1 MRGRTRMKN
10 TLGIIIG
17 FDSNNDLRELSEHR
31 PVASVP
37 FGGRYRVIDF
47 MMSNLVNSGCY
58 QVAVLMRDKYQSL
71 LDHLGSGKDWD
82 LSRKRGGMFLL
93 PPNAFAPKSSPLV
106 TENYRTSLEAL
117 GSISDMLN
125 KNKSEH
131 VLICSADIVAN
142 IPLDEVMKEHKKS
155 EADVTIVCT
164 KNPEGGAFDMFLD
177 LSPRHEVEDIR
188 NGDNMG
194 GKCKYKSMGIYIMK
208 RKYLQSL
215 LSDCVTH
222 NLRSF
227 ERDAMQHVFKRGDKV
242 HGYVFDKYSAKIEN
256 VKGYFS
262 ASMDMLDKDIR
273 DQVFLKNRP
282 ILTKIY
288 DEAPTYYGEDAEVSD
303 SLIADGSRIEGTV
316 ENSIIFRGCT
326 IAKDAVVK
334 DSIVLPNSS
343 IGEGVELS
351 YVVTDKGV
359 TVRENRKM
367 MGSAT
372 YPVAIAKNATV

>member
-1 MRGRTRMKN
+1 MKN

-326 IAKDAVVK
+326 IAKDAIVK

>member
-1 MRGRTRMKN
+1 MKN

-227 ERDAMQHVFKRGDKV
+227 ERDAMLHVFKRGDKV

-326 IAKDAVVK
+326 IAKDAIVK

-367 MGSAT
+367 VGGAT

>member
-1 MRGRTRMKN
+1 MKN

-164 KNPEGGAFDMFLD
+164 KNPEGGAFDMFLG

-326 IAKDAVVK
+326 IAKDAIVK

-367 MGSAT
+367 MGGAT

>member
-31 PVASVP
+31 PVASMP

-222 NLRSF
+222 NLCSF

-273 DQVFLKNRP
+273 DQVFLENRP

-316 ENSIIFRGCT
+316 KNSIIFRGCT

-367 MGSAT
+367 VGGAT

>member
-1 MRGRTRMKN
+1 MKN

-17 FDSNNDLRELSEHR
+17 FDGNNDLRELSEHR

-47 MMSNLVNSGCY
+47 MMSNLVNTGCY

>member
-1 MRGRTRMKN
+1 MKN

-17 FDSNNDLRELSEHR
+17 FDGNNDLRELSEHR

-164 KNPEGGAFDMFLD
+164 KNPEGGDFDMFLD

>member
-215 LSDCVTH
+215 LTDCVAH
-222 NLRSF
+222 NLCSF

-273 DQVFLKNRP
+273 DQVFLENRP

-316 ENSIIFRGCT
+316 KNSIIFRGCT

-367 MGSAT
+367 VGGAT

>member
-1 MRGRTRMKN
+1 MKN

-164 KNPEGGAFDMFLD
+164 KNSEGGAFDMFLD

>member
-1 MRGRTRMKN
+1 MKN

-164 KNPEGGAFDMFLD
+164 KNPEGGAFDMFLG

-288 DEAPTYYGEDAEVSD
+288 DEAPTYYGENAEVSD

-326 IAKDAVVK
+326 IAKDAIVK

-367 MGSAT
+367 MGGAT

>member
-1 MRGRTRMKN
+1 MKN

-177 LSPRHEVEDIR
+177 LSTRHEVEDIR

-326 IAKDAVVK
+326 IAKDAIVK

>member
-1 MRGRTRMKN
+1 MKN

-17 FDSNNDLRELSEHR
+17 FDGNNDLRELSEHR

-222 NLRSF
+222 NLCSF

-273 DQVFLKNRP
+273 DQVFLENRP

-316 ENSIIFRGCT
+316 KNSIIFRGCT

-367 MGSAT
+367 VGGAT

>member
-222 NLRSF
+222 NLCSF

-273 DQVFLKNRP
+273 DQVFLENRP

-316 ENSIIFRGCT
+316 KNSIIFRGCT

-367 MGSAT
+367 VGGTT

>member
-1 MRGRTRMKN
+1 MKN

-17 FDSNNDLRELSEHR
+17 FDGNNDLRELSEHR

-164 KNPEGGAFDMFLD
+164 KNSEGGAFDMFLD

-288 DEAPTYYGEDAEVSD
+288 DEAPTYYGENAEVSD

-316 ENSIIFRGCT
+316 QNSIIFRGCT

-367 MGSAT
+367 IGGAT

>member
-1 MRGRTRMKN
+1 MKN

-367 MGSAT
+367 VGGAT

>member
-1 MRGRTRMKN
+1 MKN

-17 FDSNNDLRELSEHR
+17 FDGNNDLRELSEHR

-288 DEAPTYYGEDAEVSD
+288 DEAPTYYSEDAEVSD

>member
-1 MRGRTRMKN
+1 MKN

-125 KNKSEH
+125 RNKSEH

-164 KNPEGGAFDMFLD
+164 KNSEGGAFDMFLD

-326 IAKDAVVK
+326 IAKDAIVK

>member
-1 MRGRTRMKN
+1 MKN

-17 FDSNNDLRELSEHR
+17 FDGNNDLRELSEHR

-367 MGSAT
+367 MSSAT

>member
-71 LDHLGSGKDWD
+71 LDHLGSGKDSD

-326 IAKDAVVK
+326 IAKDAIVK

-367 MGSAT
+367 VGGAT

>member
-47 MMSNLVNSGCY
+47 MMSHLVNSGCY

-222 NLRSF
+222 NLCSF

-273 DQVFLKNRP
+273 DQVFLENRP

-316 ENSIIFRGCT
+316 KNSIIFRGCT

-367 MGSAT
+367 VGGAT

>member
-1 MRGRTRMKN
+1 MKN

-37 FGGRYRVIDF
+37 VGGRYRVIDF

-164 KNPEGGAFDMFLD
+164 KTPEGGAFDMVLD

-273 DQVFLKNRP
+273 DQVFLENRP

-316 ENSIIFRGCT
+316 KNSIIFRGCT

-367 MGSAT
+367 VGGAT

>member
-1 MRGRTRMKN
+1 MKN

-17 FDSNNDLRELSEHR
+17 FDGNNDLRELSEHR

-164 KNPEGGAFDMFLD
+164 KNSEGGAFDMFLD

-316 ENSIIFRGCT
+316 KNSIIFRGCT

-367 MGSAT
+367 VGGAT

>member
-1 MRGRTRMKN
+1 MKN

-17 FDSNNDLRELSEHR
+17 FDGNNDLRELSEHR

-367 MGSAT
+367 IGGAT

>member
-1 MRGRTRMKN
+1 MKN

-164 KNPEGGAFDMFLD
+164 KNSEGGAFDMFLD

-288 DEAPTYYGEDAEVSD
+288 DEAPTYYGENAEVSD

-316 ENSIIFRGCT
+316 KNSIIFRGCT

-367 MGSAT
+367 VGGAT

>member
-1 MRGRTRMKN
+1 MKN

-106 TENYRTSLEAL
+106 TENYHTSLEAL

-164 KNPEGGAFDMFLD
+164 KNTEGGAFDMFLD

-208 RKYLQSL
+208 RKYLLQL
-215 LSDCVTH
+215 LADCVTH

-227 ERDAMQHVFKRGDKV
+227 ERDAMQHVFGRKDKI

-256 VKGYFS
+256 VKGYFT

-273 DQVFLKNRP
+273 DQVFLQNRP

-288 DEAPTYYGEDAEVSD
+288 DEAPTYYGENAEVSD

-316 ENSIIFRGCT
+316 ENSIVFRGCT
-326 IAKDAVVK
+326 IAKDAVIK
-334 DSIVLPNSS
+334 DSIVLPNSK
-343 IGEGVELS
+343 IDQGVELS

>member
-164 KNPEGGAFDMFLD
+164 KNSEGGAFDMFLD

-316 ENSIIFRGCT
+316 KNSIIFRGCT

-367 MGSAT
+367 VGGAT

>member
-222 NLRSF
+222 NLCSF

-273 DQVFLKNRP
+273 DQVFLENRP

-316 ENSIIFRGCT
+316 KNSIIFRGCT
-326 IAKDAVVK
+326 IAKDAVVQ

-367 MGSAT
+367 VGGAT

>member
-1 MRGRTRMKN
+1 MKN
-10 TLGIIIG
+10 TMGIIIG

-222 NLRSF
+222 NLCSF
-227 ERDAMQHVFKRGDKV
+227 KRDAMQHVFKRGDKV

-273 DQVFLKNRP
+273 DQVFLENRP

-316 ENSIIFRGCT
+316 KNSIIFRGCT

-367 MGSAT
+367 VGGAT

>member
-1 MRGRTRMKN
+1 MKN

-17 FDSNNDLRELSEHR
+17 FDGNNDLRELSEHR

-288 DEAPTYYGEDAEVSD
+288 DEAPTYYGEDAKVSD

-326 IAKDAVVK
+326 IAKDAIVK

-367 MGSAT
+367 IGGAT

>member
-1 MRGRTRMKN
+1 MKN

-164 KNPEGGAFDMFLD
+164 KNPEGGAFDMFLG

-326 IAKDAVVK
+326 IAKDAIVK

-367 MGSAT
+367 VGGAT

>member
-1 MRGRTRMKN
+1 MKN

-164 KNPEGGAFDMFLD
+164 KNPEGGAFDMFLN

-208 RKYLQSL
+208 RKYLLQL
-215 LSDCVTH
+215 LADCVTH

-288 DEAPTYYGEDAEVSD
+288 DEAPTYYGEDAKVSD

-326 IAKDAVVK
+326 IAKDAIVK

-367 MGSAT
+367 IGGAT

>member
-1 MRGRTRMKN
+1 MKN

-316 ENSIIFRGCT
+316 ENSIIFRRCT

>member
-1 MRGRTRMKN
+1 MKN

-164 KNPEGGAFDMFLD
+164 KNSEGGAFDMFLD

-242 HGYVFDKYSAKIEN
+242 HGYVFYKYSAKIEN

-316 ENSIIFRGCT
+316 KNSIIFRGCT
-326 IAKDAVVK
+326 IAKDAIVK